1 MGRAID
7 MEKNIDG
14 MLVRLK
20 RLEKLVEMLEK
31 VNSVA
36 YSMADIE
43 ENKKEKAN
51 GKGVSKSKRSSKDKN
66 KAKA

>member
-7 MEKNIDG
+7 MENVLDEVLTRLNKLEG
-14 MLVRLK
+14 LVDI
-20 RLEKLVEMLEK
+20 LEK

-36 YSMADIE
+36 YSIADIE
-43 ENKKEKAN
+43 ENKKEKEN
-51 GKGVSKSKRSSKDKN
+51 GKGTNESKRKNKVKN